1 MDDLIITDK
10 ELQMDIEL
18 QKILDMACK
27 EDGMEEIS
35 ECIPPLN
42 TFDGSQPTIDE
53 PDKMLSLLAKCFES
67 REDLIGEVRKIALMQ
82 GFATVIRRSK
92 TNTYVAIGC
101 DRGGYYR
108 ASKTSLDERK
118 KNSGSRLINCPFE
131 IKGRK
136 KKCEEFW
143 KLEIKSLLHNHEL
156 SNDMCGHPSCRQFSQ
171 EEILRIKEMSK
182 AGIPPRQILS
192 LLRQG
197 NPHLQVV
204 SRNIYNLRAKIVKE
218 SLAGRPVIQALLE
231 ELGEGGFTYNIEY
244 DHEGHLTHLIF
255 AHPLS
260 IELTK
265 SYPYVFVMDCTYK
278 TNKYKMP
285 LLDIIGVSSFNTS
298 FYSCF
303 VFMQN
308 EKEEDYVWA
317 LKMFSKILGV
327 DNHLMVIITDREL
340 ALMNAIRIVFPS
352 TSNLLC
358 VWHIEKNILANCKA
372 HFEEEVDWIDFI
384 STWTI
389 LIQSPNETSF
399 NEAWSRF
406 EVKYEEKKFV
416 LKYILGTWLPYKE
429 KFVSAWSEK
438 VTHFGNRVT
447 SRAEGAHATLK
458 KYLQV
463 STGGLREVKEKICLA
478 IENQFQEI
486 KTQHSSEK
494 VRVSHKFRLPFFK
507 EVVTHVSRFA
517 LNELYNQY
525 EASSSSDLPCQCKG
539 HFLKTMGLPCA
550 HMIREMNIEVL
561 QLNDIHPQWR
571 IDRRLFVN
579 DHHVSLD
586 NEQDQISG
594 LLLEFKDKYEKLTL
608 TQKEDTKRQLCEFI
622 DTSLPLTLEPN
633 VKPHKGRPMG
643 SKNRKESS
651 STKHGPSKFEI
662 VEKAQKRARRVFY
675 TCFGISQIRQ

>member
-1 MDDLIITDK
+1 
-10 ELQMDIEL
+10 
-18 QKILDMACK
+18 
-27 EDGMEEIS
+27 
-35 ECIPPLN
+35 
-42 TFDGSQPTIDE
+42 
-53 PDKMLSLLAKCFES
+53 
-67 REDLIGEVRKIALMQ
+67 
-82 GFATVIRRSK
+82 
-92 TNTYVAIGC
+92 
-101 DRGGYYR
+101 
-108 ASKTSLDERK
+108 
-118 KNSGSRLINCPFE
+118 
-131 IKGRK
+131 
-136 KKCEEFW
+136 
-143 KLEIKSLLHNHEL
+143 
-156 SNDMCGHPSCRQFSQ
+156 MCGHLSCRHFSQ

-182 AGIPPRQILS
+182 AGIQPHQILS
-192 LLRQG
+192 SLRQG

-204 SRNIYNLRAKIVKE
+204 SRNIYNQISKIVKE
-218 SLAGRPVIQALLE
+218 SLARRPVIQALLE

-265 SYPYVFVMDCTYK
+265 SYSYVFVRDCTYK
-278 TNKYKMP
+278 NNKYMMP
-285 LLDIIGVSSFNTS
+285 LLDIVGVSSFNTS

-308 EKEEDYVWA
+308 EKEEYYVWA

-327 DNHLMVIITDREL
+327 DNHPMVIITDSEL

-372 HFEEEVDWIDFI
+372 YFEEEVDWIDFI

-406 EVKYEEKKFV
+406 EVKYKERKFV
-416 LKYILGTWLPYKE
+416 LKYILSTWLPYKE

-438 VTHFGNRVT
+438 VTHFGNCVT

-463 STGGLREVKEKICLA
+463 STRGLREVKEKICLA

-486 KTQHSSEK
+486 KTQLSSEK
-494 VRVSHKFRLPFFK
+494 VR
-507 EVVTHVSRFA
+507 VVTHVSRFA
-517 LNELYNQY
+517 LNELYNQH
-525 EASSSSDLPCQCKG
+525 EASSSCDLPSLCKG
-539 HFLKTMGLPCA
+539 QFLKTMGLPCA
-550 HMIREMNIEVL
+550 HMIKEMNIEVL

-579 DHHVSLD
+579 DRHVSLD
-586 NEQDQISG
+586 NERDQISG
-594 LLLEFKDKYEKLTL
+594 LLLEIKDKYEKLPL
-608 TQKEDTKRQLCEFI
+608 TQKEGYQKATFSTKR
-622 DTSLPLTLEPN
+622 
-633 VKPHKGRPMG
+633 
-643 SKNRKESS
+643 
-651 STKHGPSKFEI
+651 GPSKFEI
-662 VEKAQKRARRVFY
+662 VEKAQKCARQVCHFFIY
-675 TCFGISQIRQ
+675 LLILSTMVMIIYIYV

>member
-1 MDDLIITDK
+1 MGSHT
-10 ELQMDIEL
+10 EPP
-18 QKILDMACK
+18 LDMACK

-42 TFDGSQPTIDE
+42 TFDGSQPTIHE

-101 DRGGYYR
+101 DR
-108 ASKTSLDERK
+108 
-118 KNSGSRLINCPFE
+118 
-131 IKGRK
+131 
-136 KKCEEFW
+136 
-143 KLEIKSLLHNHEL
+143 
-156 SNDMCGHPSCRQFSQ
+156 

-182 AGIPPRQILS
+182 AGIPPCQILS
-192 LLRQG
+192 SLWQG

-218 SLAGRPVIQALLE
+218 SLAGRPIIQALLE
-231 ELGEGGFTYNIEY
+231 ELREGGFTYNIEY

-317 LKMFSKILGV
+317 RKMFSKILGV
-327 DNHLMVIITDREL
+327 DNHPMVIITDREL

-399 NEAWSRF
+399 NEA
-406 EVKYEEKKFV
+406 
-416 LKYILGTWLPYKE
+416 
-429 KFVSAWSEK
+429 
-438 VTHFGNRVT
+438 
-447 SRAEGAHATLK
+447 
-458 KYLQV
+458 
-463 STGGLREVKEKICLA
+463 
-478 IENQFQEI
+478 
-486 KTQHSSEK
+486 
-494 VRVSHKFRLPFFK
+494 
-507 EVVTHVSRFA
+507 
-517 LNELYNQY
+517 
-525 EASSSSDLPCQCKG
+525 
-539 HFLKTMGLPCA
+539 
-550 HMIREMNIEVL
+550 
-561 QLNDIHPQWR
+561 
-571 IDRRLFVN
+571 
-579 DHHVSLD
+579 
-586 NEQDQISG
+586 
-594 LLLEFKDKYEKLTL
+594 
-608 TQKEDTKRQLCEFI
+608 
-622 DTSLPLTLEPN
+622 
-633 VKPHKGRPMG
+633 
-643 SKNRKESS
+643 
-651 STKHGPSKFEI
+651 
-662 VEKAQKRARRVFY
+662 
-675 TCFGISQIRQ
+675 

>member
-1 MDDLIITDK
+1 
-10 ELQMDIEL
+10 
-18 QKILDMACK
+18 
-27 EDGMEEIS
+27 
-35 ECIPPLN
+35 
-42 TFDGSQPTIDE
+42 
-53 PDKMLSLLAKCFES
+53 
-67 REDLIGEVRKIALMQ
+67 
-82 GFATVIRRSK
+82 
-92 TNTYVAIGC
+92 
-101 DRGGYYR
+101 
-108 ASKTSLDERK
+108 
-118 KNSGSRLINCPFE
+118 
-131 IKGRK
+131 
-136 KKCEEFW
+136 
-143 KLEIKSLLHNHEL
+143 
-156 SNDMCGHPSCRQFSQ
+156 
-171 EEILRIKEMSK
+171 MSK
-182 AGIPPRQILS
+182 AGIPPHQILS
-192 LLRQG
+192 SIRQG

-218 SLAGRPVIQALLE
+218 SPAGRPVIQALLE

-285 LLDIIGVSSFNTS
+285 LLNIIGVSSFNTS

-327 DNHLMVIITDREL
+327 DNHPMVIITDREL

-358 VWHIEKNILANCKA
+358 VWHIKKNILANCKA

-399 NEAWSRF
+399 NEAWSLF

-429 KFVSAWSEK
+429 KFVSSWSEK

-447 SRAEGAHATLK
+447 SRAE
-458 KYLQV
+458 
-463 STGGLREVKEKICLA
+463 
-478 IENQFQEI
+478 
-486 KTQHSSEK
+486 
-494 VRVSHKFRLPFFK
+494 
-507 EVVTHVSRFA
+507 
-517 LNELYNQY
+517 
-525 EASSSSDLPCQCKG
+525 ASSSSDLPSQCKG

-579 DHHVSLD
+579 DRHVSLD
-586 NEQDQISG
+586 NEHDQISG
-594 LLLEFKDKYEKLTL
+594 LLLEFKKYEKLPL

-651 STKHGPSKFEI
+651 STKRGPSKFEI
-662 VEKAQKRARRVFY
+662 EEKAQKRARRV
-675 TCFGISQIRQ
+675 

>member
-1 MDDLIITDK
+1 MDDLIITNE

-18 QKILDMACK
+18 QNILDMACK

-35 ECIPPLN
+35 ECILIL
-42 TFDGSQPTIDE
+42 T
-53 PDKMLSLLAKCFES
+53 LLM
-67 REDLIGEVRKIALMQ
+67 I
-82 GFATVIRRSK
+82 
-92 TNTYVAIGC
+92 
-101 DRGGYYR
+101 
-108 ASKTSLDERK
+108 
-118 KNSGSRLINCPFE
+118 
-131 IKGRK
+131 
-136 KKCEEFW
+136 
-143 KLEIKSLLHNHEL
+143 
-156 SNDMCGHPSCRQFSQ
+156 
-171 EEILRIKEMSK
+171 
-182 AGIPPRQILS
+182 
-192 LLRQG
+192 
-197 NPHLQVV
+197 
-204 SRNIYNLRAKIVKE
+204 AKIMKE

-265 SYPYVFVMDCTYK
+265 NYPYVFMMDCTYK

-285 LLDIIGVSSFNTS
+285 LLDIIGVSIFNTS

-308 EKEEDYVWA
+308 DKEEDYVWA

-327 DNHLMVIITDREL
+327 DNHPMVIITDRAL

-406 EVKYEEKKFV
+406 EVKYKEKKFV
-416 LKYILGTWLPYKE
+416 LKYILSTWLPYKE

-447 SRAEGAHATLK
+447 SRD
-458 KYLQV
+458 
-463 STGGLREVKEKICLA
+463 
-478 IENQFQEI
+478 
-486 KTQHSSEK
+486 
-494 VRVSHKFRLPFFK
+494 
-507 EVVTHVSRFA
+507 
-517 LNELYNQY
+517 
-525 EASSSSDLPCQCKG
+525 EASSSCDLPSQCKG
-539 HFLKTMGLPCA
+539 HFLKTMDLPCA
-550 HMIREMNIEVL
+550 HMIKEMNIEVL

-586 NEQDQISG
+586 NERDQISN
-594 LLLEFKDKYEKLTL
+594 LLLEFKDKYEKLPL
-608 TQKEDTKRQLCEFI
+608 TQKEDTKRQLCEFV

-633 VKPHKGRPMG
+633 VKPHKGRPMR

-651 STKHGPSKFEI
+651 STKRGPSKFEI
-662 VEKAQKRARRVFY
+662 VEKAQKRAQQV
-675 TCFGISQIRQ
+675 